1 MARGVDLTFS
11 FSCAHAH
18 LSPGL
23 KSLQRSKLNS
33 KPDIEAW
40 CGEEDSIQRDD
51 GPGRSLVEADLTQVL
66 FVTLSLGGLQ
76 RPYTVQ
82 L

>member
-1 MARGVDLTFS
+1 M
-11 FSCAHAH
+11 
-18 LSPGL
+18 
-23 KSLQRSKLNS
+23 NS

-66 FVTLSLGGLQ
+66 FVTLSRGGLQ